1 MHQSTKAR
9 EKFHVEIIKPS
20 HYDDDGYVIQWMR
33 AFIPSNSLACL
44 WALAE
49 DAKRRQVLG
58 EDVEIVLNG
67 YDETHR
73 IIPVRKIIRRM
84 QAAGGKGIVLMTGVQ
99 SNQFPRAAD
108 LAREFRQAG
117 IQVAIG
123 GFHVSGCISMLPELP
138 PEIQAVQDE
147 GISLFAGEAEGRLEE
162 LFKDA
167 HAGELKP
174 VYNYLLDLP
183 DLQGQITPYLPPH
196 IAKGSFNFT
205 AFDAGR
211 GCPFRCSFCTIINV
225 QGRKSRFRD
234 ADDVESIVRT
244 YARKGVHRF
253 FITDDNMARNK
264 NWESIF
270 DRLIELREKEGFK
283 IRMLIQVDTQCHKI
297 PGFIEKAVRA
307 GVNRVF
313 IGMESVNPENLAA
326 AKKFQNNIR
335 EYRKMLLEW
344 TRRRVLT
351 HAGYILGFPADTPES
366 IERDIRVI
374 QEELSIDILE
384 FFVMT
389 PLPGSADH
397 RDMYLRGEWMHPDM
411 NRYDSEHVTT
421 NHPRMTAE
429 EWQGIYER
437 AWHLYYSRDH
447 VETLMRRA
455 EASGIKAHRM
465 MAAIMLYYGS
475 FRFQHLHPLQSGLVR
490 WKVRTSRRS
499 TFPRE
504 NPFIFYPREVWNT
517 LKTYVSAGLYALS
530 LERICRRIQADPEAK
545 AYTDTALTPVVD
557 EPVAESECAEESA
570 TGCESGECST
580 GSGEPAVVTLTP
592 LTASAN
598 SRGEE
603 KQAA

>member
-1 MHQSTKAR
+1 MHQTTRSR
-9 EKFHVEIIKPS
+9 QKFYVEIIKPS

-49 DAKRRQVLG
+49 DVRQRKVLG

-73 IIPVRKIIRRM
+73 IIPVQKIIRRIK
-84 QAAGGKGIVLMTGVQ
+84 AAGGNGIVLMTGVQ

-138 PEIQAVQDE
+138 ADIQAVQDE

-162 LFKDA
+162 LFQDA
-167 HAGELKP
+167 YNGELKP

-183 DLQGQITPYLPPH
+183 DLQGQITPYLPPE

-234 ADDVESIVRT
+234 ADDVERIVRM
-244 YARKGVHRF
+244 YSKQGVHRF

-326 AKKFQNNIR
+326 AKKFQNNIL

-344 TRRRVLT
+344 TKRRVLT

-366 IERDIRVI
+366 IERDIRLI

-384 FFVMT
+384 FFVLT

-397 RDMYLRGEWMHPDM
+397 RDMHMRGEWMHPDM

-421 NHPRMTAE
+421 KHPRMTEE

-437 AWHLYYSRDH
+437 AWHLYYSREH

-455 EASGIKAHRM
+455 ESSGIKASRM

-475 FRFQHLHPLQSGLVR
+475 FKFQHLHPLQSGLVR

-504 NPFIFYPREVWNT
+504 NPLVFYPREIWST
-517 LKTYVSAGLYALS
+517 LKTYVSVGLYALS
-530 LERICRRIQADPEAK
+530 LHRLCRSIQADPEAK
-545 AYTDTALTPVVD
+545 SYTDTALTPVVD
-557 EPVAESECAEESA
+557 EPAVETESIEDAPA
-570 TGCESGECST
+570 GCDGGECST
-580 GSGEPAVVTLTP
+580 GVGEPAVVTLSP
-592 LTASAN
+592 ALPAAKK
-598 SRGEE
+598 RGE
-603 KQAA
+603 KHAA